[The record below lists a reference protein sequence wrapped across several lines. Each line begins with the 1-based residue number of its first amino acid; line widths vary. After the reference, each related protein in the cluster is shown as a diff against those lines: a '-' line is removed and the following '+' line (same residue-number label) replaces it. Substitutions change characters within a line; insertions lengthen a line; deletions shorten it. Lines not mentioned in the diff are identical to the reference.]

1 MQAYEAG
8 VYMLQNRGC
17 EEITGESKTLVT
29 HRIEKKTRDYETKA
43 PRTRLRATPQ
53 NMDPAKDSSRHAKIR
68 LAFMCKLC

>member
-1 MQAYEAG
+1 MQAYVAG

-17 EEITGESKTLVT
+17 EEITGESKTPVT
-29 HRIEKKTRDYETKA
+29 HRLEKKRDYETKA
-43 PRTRLRATPQ
+43 PPTRFRATPQ

>member
-29 HRIEKKTRDYETKA
+29 HRIEKKNATTKLRHRA
-43 PRTRLRATPQ
+43 LGLEPHPRIWILQKTLLDTQ
-53 NMDPAKDSSRHAKIR
+53 KSD
-68 LAFMCKLC
+68 